1 MNLRT
6 TDFAFME
13 QAAQQDADDALG
25 HYREQFN
32 LPEGLIYL
40 DGNSLGPLPKS
51 VPPAMHRLLND
62 EWGDQLIGG
71 WNQSDWIGLPER
83 LGARIAHVLGAQ
95 PHEVIACDSISV
107 NLIKLIALALQAAA
121 PRTKV
126 LMDEGQ
132 FPTDGYVAAGLARLM
147 GETRMTLHTVPRSGL
162 SEALDDETAVI
173 VLSHVHYVSSEKFD
187 LKEWTSRA
195 HDQGALVIWD
205 LAHSAG
211 VMPLELG
218 SAGVD
223 FATGCTYKFLCGGPG
238 GPSFVYAADRL
249 LNQFSQPLWG
259 WMGHQ
264 DPFAFA
270 HDYEPAEGA
279 RQFLTGTPSILAMTA
294 AYASLALFLDLD
306 LNAVQSKSRALTGRL
321 IEGVAERGLDLKLAT
336 PRAPADR
343 GSHVSFRH
351 PSAYAIVQAM
361 IEHGVIGDF
370 RAPDILRFGIHP
382 LVNGY
387 QDIARCLTILQEVL
401 EQAQYKAP
409 RFSERQRVT

>member
-1 MNLRT
+1 
-6 TDFAFME
+6 
-13 QAAQQDADDALG
+13 
-25 HYREQFN
+25 
-32 LPEGLIYL
+32 
-40 DGNSLGPLPKS
+40 
-51 VPPAMHRLLND
+51 
-62 EWGDQLIGG
+62 
-71 WNQSDWIGLPER
+71 
-83 LGARIAHVLGAQ
+83 
-95 PHEVIACDSISV
+95 
-107 NLIKLIALALQAAA
+107 
-121 PRTKV
+121 
-126 LMDEGQ
+126 
-132 FPTDGYVAAGLARLM
+132 
-147 GETRMTLHTVPRSGL
+147 
-162 SEALDDETAVI
+162 
-173 VLSHVHYVSSEKFD
+173 
-187 LKEWTSRA
+187 
-195 HDQGALVIWD
+195 VIWD

-218 SAGVD
+218 SASVD

-270 HDYEPAEGA
+270 HDYEPAKGA